1 MVQLLLEGKRRNS
14 AVDLLR
20 TAVSAQ
26 VVPGAVKAVL
36 QAVRGVNGPH
46 SCRLPGNLL
55 KR

>member
-1 MVQLLLEGKRRNS
+1 MVQLLMEGKRSNR

-36 QAVRGVNGPH
+36 QGVRGVDGAH